1 MIVRTSLIRMLV
13 SRALALGLMVVGFA
27 VLGRLL
33 TPEAFGHFAL
43 ALGVLGIADTLVQF
57 GLQQYLIRSDTPT
70 RETVGAAAGLSL
82 GIAILVSLVWCAGA
96 LMLGGWLIPRGAA
109 MAMIPMALALL
120 ISPFVL
126 GTEALLQR
134 SFSFGL
140 IAVAEVMR
148 VAVDLVTAVSL
159 ALAGYGA
166 LSLAAG
172 VLASRIAVAAI
183 LLIWGGRENR
193 VRPRIGNWRGFSGF
207 GARVTAIQVLPAGAD
222 LAMVS
227 ALGAMLGAASLGL
240 YNRARTIH
248 QILDRTLFEAI
259 GPVVLPAL
267 SDALRSGVAPA
278 RIYRVQ
284 LDYVA
289 AICWPGFA
297 LIGLLAAPMVEVMLG
312 PQWGEAVPTVQIL
325 ALMGL
330 TFPITKMSQK
340 LFVALDETHAF
351 LRLQIMQDVLR
362 VPLGIAGAA
371 ISLEMFAAA
380 YVAGTW
386 AKAAGIV
393 WHLRRRFGA
402 GPLGHL
408 PVSLRAGAITLAT
421 LAGPALVLGLGL
433 SAFATLA
440 IALPLAGA
448 GWLIGAA
455 LTRHPVIGEI
465 RAALADARRM
475 LARGPRAGD

>member
-13 SRALALGLMVVGFA
+13 SRVLALGLMVVGFA

-33 TPEAFGHFAL
+33 SPEAFGHFAL
-43 ALGVLGIADTLVQF
+43 ALAVLGIADTLVQF
-57 GLQQYLIRSDTPT
+57 GLQQYLVRSDAPT
-70 RETVGAAAGLSL
+70 REMVATAAGLSL
-82 GIAILVSLVWCAGA
+82 GIAVLVSLTWLGGVW
-96 LMLGGWLIPRGAA
+96 LLGGWLIPGGAA
-109 MAMIPMALALL
+109 RAMVPMALAIL

-134 SFSFGL
+134 RFSFGL
-140 IAVAEVMR
+140 IAVAELLR
-148 VAVDLVTAVSL
+148 VAVDLAVAITL

-166 LSLAAG
+166 VALGMA

-183 LLIWGGRENR
+183 LLIRGGRKNR
-193 VRPRIGNWRGFSGF
+193 VWPRIGNWRGFSGF
-207 GARVTAIQVLPAGAD
+207 GARVTAIQILPAGAD

-227 ALGAMLGAASLGL
+227 ALGAILGAASLGL
-240 YNRARTIH
+240 FNRARTIH
-248 QILDRTLFEAI
+248 QILDKTLFEAI
-259 GPVVLPAL
+259 NPVILPAL
-267 SDALRSGVAPA
+267 SDALRSGMAPA
-278 RIYRVQ
+278 RVYRVQ

-312 PQWGEAVPTVQIL
+312 AQWAGAVPVVRIL

-330 TFPITKMSQK
+330 SFPITKLSQK

-351 LRLQIMQDVLR
+351 LRLQVMQDVLR

-402 GPLGHL
+402 EPLGH
-408 PVSLRAGAITLAT
+408 PQVALRAGAITLMT
-421 LAGPALVLGLGL
+421 LAGPAAVLWADL
-433 SAFATLA
+433 SAAATLA
-440 IALPLAGA
+440 AALPLAGA
-448 GWLIGAA
+448 GWLAGAV

-465 RAALADARRM
+465 RGALGDVRGI
-475 LARGPRAGD
+475 LAR